1 MTLKTA
7 ASRERIIEA
16 TITLMRR
23 SGLSGAGINQIVK
36 ESGAPKGSIYYF
48 FPGGKRQIVSDALAV
63 YGERGVSA
71 WDAILSKVNEPDR
84 KIHALFDAI
93 SLRLEQGKFRQ
104 SCAAGAASL
113 DLEDD
118 LEVVRVAIAAV
129 FTSWIQVIAKH
140 FPIDD
145 VHRRRSFAGL
155 ILTVIEGAFIRARA
169 ERSLQPFREAAVW
182 LAGIAKKEVPRAPS
196 RRKR

>member
-1 MTLKTA
+1 M
-7 ASRERIIEA
+7 IEA
-16 TITLMRR
+16 TISLMRR

-48 FPGGKRQIVSDALAV
+48 FPGGKRQVVSEALAV

-71 WDAILSKVNEPDR
+71 WDAILSKANEPDR
-84 KIHALFDAI
+84 KIRALFDAI

-113 DLEDD
+113 DLEDN
-118 LEVVRVAIAAV
+118 LEVVRVAIATV
-129 FTSWIQVIAKH
+129 FTSWIEVIAKH
-140 FPIDD
+140 FPIVNAD
-145 VHRRRSFAGL
+145 RRRSFAGL

-169 ERSLQPFREAAVW
+169 ERSLLPFSDAAEW
-182 LAGIAKKEVPRAPS
+182 LAQIAKQEGAQTRPARKKS
-196 RRKR
+196 RRTSLQRR